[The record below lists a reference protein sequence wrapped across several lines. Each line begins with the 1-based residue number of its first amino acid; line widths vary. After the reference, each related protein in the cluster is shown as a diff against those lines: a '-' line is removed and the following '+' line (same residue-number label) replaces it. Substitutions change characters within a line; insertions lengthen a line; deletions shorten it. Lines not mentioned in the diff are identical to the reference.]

1 MLNPFE
7 PPITPSVKIIGFQ
20 STADGQV
27 VGDYGLKAW
36 AGLGCPVAYS
46 LFPCRFCSR
55 TPADG
60 QVVGDV
66 MGRANQAGRP
76 GGPIRSFV
84 AVYAAAR
91 QGPRRHSRQ

>member
-1 MLNPFE
+1 MVRFAGGPR
-7 PPITPSVKIIGFQ
+7 P
-20 STADGQV
+20 V
-27 VGDYGLKAW
+27 VR
-36 AGLGCPVAYS
+36 VAYS
-46 LFPCRFCSR
+46 VFALPFAQPHAGEQRQGP
-55 TPADG
+55 PADG